1 MKRPKLTDYLTSKF
15 TTAAAESAPI
25 KKSREGKRPSPIS
38 LRLNEAELAALRKAS
53 AGRSMNGY
61 IRERL
66 FGNATAVRLSKPAS
80 DDHEALARVLG
91 ALGRSD
97 VFTSLAAISLA
108 LEEQRLVTDR
118 RTKSAI
124 LDACDAVVSM
134 RSDLLRALGLRKD

>member
-38 LRLNEAELAALRKAS
+38 LRLNETELAALRKAS

-66 FGNATAVRLSKPAS
+66 FGNAAAGSSSEAAVALFGACFRIRRAYWLSARMSCRLGECS
-80 DDHEALARVLG
+80 D
-91 ALGRSD
+91 
-97 VFTSLAAISLA
+97 
-108 LEEQRLVTDR
+108 
-118 RTKSAI
+118 
-124 LDACDAVVSM
+124 
-134 RSDLLRALGLRKD
+134 GLQ